1 MRGTL
6 GRPPLGGDLETSMVT
21 RSRGARGRGRA
32 SDLSSFLE
40 EEGEEVETRP
50 SSTHSLGRP
59 GLSGYA
65 MRARFGR
72 QLKQP
77 VVLELQK
84 PCVRMKDPERV
95 EELVCKLIKGGP
107 KKLQVV
113 TDFDNTI
120 SRSHFNGK
128 PCCST
133 HGVLESSRIINEEYR
148 LQAQKLHDKYY
159 PIEINPHISTEEK
172 IPQMVEWYS
181 RSHAILVSCGMKKHD
196 FPKLVADSS
205 IMLRDGCESFFEML
219 HEHQIPTLVFS
230 AGLGDI
236 LEEAL
241 RHFQCHFPNLKF
253 ISNYMQFD
261 EEGNIVG
268 FKGELIHMYN
278 KNRSHVSSPEYYQA
292 VKEKTSILLLGDSL
306 GDLDMLAGSQLQEV
320 VLRIGFLNSR
330 IEERL
335 PQYLNSFDIV
345 LLDDQTMDVV
355 NGILRKIIY

>member
-1 MRGTL
+1 MRRTL
-6 GRPPLGGDLETSMVT
+6 ERPPLGGDLETCMVASA
-21 RSRGARGRGRA
+21 RSRGARGRGQA
-32 SDLSSFLE
+32 SDLPSFPE
-40 EEGEEVETRP
+40 EEGEEVETRQ

-59 GLSGYA
+59 GLSGYS
-65 MRARFGR
+65 MRARR
-72 QLKQP
+72 HLKQP

-133 HGVLESSRIINEEYR
+133 HGVLESSQIIAKEYQ
-148 LQAQKLHDKYY
+148 LEAQKLHNKYY
-159 PIEINPHISTEEK
+159 PIEIDPHISTEEK

-196 FPKLVADSS
+196 FAKLVADSS

-278 KNRSHVSSPEYYQA
+278 KNRSNVHPEYYQA
-292 VKEKTSILLLGDSL
+292 VKERTNILLLGDSL
-306 GDLDMLAGSQLQEV
+306 GDLDMLAGNQLQEV

>member
-1 MRGTL
+1 MSRKTVVMWTAVGFGTVVVVSIA
-6 GRPPLGGDLETSMVT
+6 TT
-21 RSRGARGRGRA
+21 A
-32 SDLSSFLE
+32 FL
-40 EEGEEVETRP
+40 RK
-50 SSTHSLGRP
+50 R
-59 GLSGYA
+59 
-65 MRARFGR
+65 
-72 QLKQP
+72 KQAKAKR
-77 VVLELQK
+77 VIDTILELQK

-113 TDFDNTI
+113 TDFDHTI
-120 SRSHFNGK
+120 SRSHFNRK
-128 PCCST
+128 HCCST
-133 HGVLESSRIINEEYR
+133 HEVIESSPNIPEEYC
-148 LQAQKLHDKYY
+148 LQARKLHDKFY
-159 PIEINPHISTEEK
+159 PIEIDPHISTEEK

-181 RSHAILVSCGMKKHD
+181 QSHAILVSCGVEKHD

-205 IMLRDGCESFFEML
+205 IMLRDGCESLFEML

-241 RHFQCHFPNLKF
+241 RHFHCHFPNMMF
-253 ISNYMQFD
+253 VSNYMQFD
-261 EEGNIVG
+261 EEASFIFFLQKAFLALGNIVG

-278 KNRSHVSSPEYYQA
+278 KNQCHVSSPAYHQA
-292 VKEKTSILLLGDSL
+292 VKERTNILLLGDSL
-306 GDLDMLAGSQLQEV
+306 GDLDMLTGSQKQEV

-335 PQYLNSFDIV
+335 PQYLNNFDIV

>member
-1 MRGTL
+1 MSRKTVVMWTAVGFGTVVVVSIA
-6 GRPPLGGDLETSMVT
+6 TT
-21 RSRGARGRGRA
+21 A
-32 SDLSSFLE
+32 FL
-40 EEGEEVETRP
+40 RK
-50 SSTHSLGRP
+50 R
-59 GLSGYA
+59 
-65 MRARFGR
+65 
-72 QLKQP
+72 KQAKAKR
-77 VVLELQK
+77 VIDTILELQK

-113 TDFDNTI
+113 TDFDHTI
-120 SRSHFNGK
+120 SRSHFNRK
-128 PCCST
+128 HCCST
-133 HGVLESSRIINEEYR
+133 HEVIESSPNIPEEYC
-148 LQAQKLHDKYY
+148 LQARKLHDKFY
-159 PIEINPHISTEEK
+159 PIEIDPHISTEEK

-181 RSHAILVSCGMKKHD
+181 QSHAILVSCGVEKHD

-205 IMLRDGCESFFEML
+205 IMLRDGCESLFEML

-241 RHFQCHFPNLKF
+241 RHFHCHFPNMMF
-253 ISNYMQFD
+253 VSNYMQFD

-278 KNRSHVSSPEYYQA
+278 KNQCHVSSPAYHQA
-292 VKEKTSILLLGDSL
+292 VKERTNILLLGDSL
-306 GDLDMLAGSQLQEV
+306 GDLDMLTGSQKQEV

-335 PQYLNSFDIV
+335 PQYLNNFDIV

>member
-1 MRGTL
+1 MSRKTVVMCTALGIGTVVVVSFAATAL
-6 GRPPLGGDLETSMVT
+6 LRK
-21 RSRGARGRGRA
+21 RKRA
-32 SDLSSFLE
+32 KAKRVID
-40 EEGEEVETRP
+40 T
-50 SSTHSLGRP
+50 
-59 GLSGYA
+59 
-65 MRARFGR
+65 
-72 QLKQP
+72 
-77 VVLELQK
+77 VLELQK

-113 TDFDNTI
+113 TDFDHTI
-120 SRSHFNGK
+120 SRSHYNGK
-128 PCCST
+128 PCRST
-133 HGVLESSRIINEEYR
+133 HSVLESSSLISEEYR
-148 LQAQKLHDKYY
+148 LQAQRIHDKYH
-159 PIEINPHISTEEK
+159 PIEIDPNMSTAEK
-172 IPQMVEWYS
+172 IPHMVEWYS
-181 RSHAILVSCGMKKHD
+181 RSHAILVNCGVKKSD
-196 FPKLVADSS
+196 IPELVAGSS

-261 EEGNIVG
+261 EEGNITG

-278 KNRSHVSSPEYYQA
+278 KNSCHMTSPEYHQA
-292 VKEKTSILLLGDSL
+292 VKEKTNIVLLGDSL
-306 GDLDMLAGSQLQEV
+306 GDIDMLAGGHLQDV
-320 VLRIGFLNSR
+320 VLRIGFLNTK

-335 PQYLNSFDIV
+335 PQFLNSFDIV